1 MGSIETTKSRLPILT
16 ALFVIGVTTGYLLMI
31 SPAPLLSYISDEYG
45 LFGNDALQN
54 LPMAI
59 IFPVFII
66 CAAIGTWIEQRVG
79 TVKLFIIGV
88 SFLAA
93 SGIVLLLI
101 SSYAVFLLTRIL
113 FAIGFGLLIPFA
125 GSAIMRWYNPKQREV
140 MNTINGIF
148 PWVGAFVAFI
158 LLAPMTEAFGGAWRT
173 AISFWGFAALAI
185 LILWVLFI
193 NGKKINVYEEQ
204 HFGEVETLE
213 KGIYRNLWK
222 RKQIKLLCGVFVCD
236 FFFYA
241 YISALLPLFLMRAGD
256 LTEVEAGILAAFA
269 FPAVG
274 IVGTILGGLIA
285 SKSGLRRPV
294 IMTGQLMKVAG
305 MVIMVFTIDFSI
317 AVAMIGVVLFTLGNS
332 SYLPPFYMVP
342 MELEDMNPS
351 RTAGALSMMMS
362 AGFVAGTVSPVL
374 GGWLTN
380 VLSGMSG
387 IVDPIPAHV
396 FGLKWSFFI
405 FGFINLIA
413 FYFAWRLKETGPK
426 GRIEG

>member
-1 MGSIETTKSRLPILT
+1 MGNIETTKSRLPILT
-16 ALFVIGVTTGYLLMI
+16 ALLVIGVSTGYLMLI

-59 IFPVFII
+59 IFPVFIV
-66 CAAIGTWIEQRVG
+66 CAAAGTWIEQRVG

-93 SGIVLLLI
+93 SGIVLQFI
-101 SSYAVFLLTRIL
+101 SSYAVFLVMRIF
-113 FAIGFGLLIPFA
+113 FAIGFGLLIPFV
-125 GSAIMRWYNPKQREV
+125 GSAIMRWYNPKQREI

-148 PWVGAFVAFI
+148 PWVGTFVAFI

-173 AISFWGFAALAI
+173 AISSWGFVALAI
-185 LILWVLFI
+185 LILWLLFI
-193 NGKKINVYEEQ
+193 NNKKINVYEEE
-204 HFGEVETLE
+204 HFGTAETLE

-236 FFFYA
+236 FFFYS

-256 LTEVEAGILAAFA
+256 LSEVEAGILAAFA

-274 IVGTILGGLIA
+274 IVGTILGGLVA
-285 SKSGLRRPV
+285 SKSGKRRPM
-294 IMTGQLMKVAG
+294 IMAGQLLKVAG
-305 MVIMVFTIDFSI
+305 VIIMVFTIDY
-317 AVAMIGVVLFTLGNS
+317 ALWVAMLGVVLFTLGNS

-362 AGFVAGTVSPVL
+362 SGFVAGSIAPVL

-387 IVDPIPAHV
+387 IVEEIPAHV

-413 FYFAWRLKETGPK
+413 FYFAWRLKETGARGK
-426 GRIEG
+426 IEE